1 MALSGWSF
9 IIQPTNDLFLV
20 GGLAGWT
27 KAPRF
32 SGRLVINDDFICRLL
47 VYVRN
52 RECQYT
58 ISVLTRAT
66 FQRLSSH
73 RHLNLSQHSLLYPNG
88 YRSPSSQ
95 SVASVASTS
104 PQTHALHCSTIV
116 FSSWATHSD
125 KLIML
130 QHHLYKRMH
139 CIVVC
144 IVFQLMGDPQRSVVK
159 EFRVKR
165 KPIDCS

>member
-58 ISVLTRAT
+58 ISVMTRAT

-125 KLIML
+125 KLIMSSLYSIVCLYGSSLLITSSKQDVVLL
-130 QHHLYKRMH
+130 QCENEAALG
-139 CIVVC
+139 ITA
-144 IVFQLMGDPQRSVVK
+144 
-159 EFRVKR
+159 
-165 KPIDCS
+165 